1 MAQPQTKAQYISA
14 IKQIAKA
21 MNDPIKPQQAAEMQ
35 SYSVDDL
42 KGVYADFKKAAAQQ
56 QRSISQAMG
65 KAQGQK
71 QQKRSAASSRKSH
84 STRGRGRA
92 RKASDITFKS
102 KTGGKTSKASQAKNK
117 TVIVQALKKQGVKA
131 NTRMTRAQLQ
141 AKLTQAN
148 RKKTVRKTKPGAKFS
163 SSARAGGVSPA
174 LKKDYNRVRGL
185 MQAPNY
191 ALSTRL
197 AEVYASGKKSN
208 GRLVVSQQMIDKA
221 MKPRNLDSFSSA
233 VAEERYQM
241 FLEFYKPLLK
251 KAGYSTAR
259 GTMGKL
265 TKAGRRMFSKSKSKS
280 KSKSR
285 RKSVAARYESLSQQ
299 QRIPYYVA
307 PRLPATK
314 PDGTRRSPRRAPFR
328 VLAVAGSGAPA
339 FTTLDAA
346 EQRRILN
353 RLNGSAKSLRAKGAP
368 RSLDI
373 QAWFDWKNKVGKFAP
388 PKSKSK
394 SKGRKSKSVASK
406 YKSMPQS
413 QRVPYYIAKSPVRRP
428 RLPKAPFV
436 VRAIPGTGATPFRQ
450 LSRAK
455 QQTILRQLNNGAKSL
470 RGKGAP
476 RKVNAQELFNYYDK
490 KGRWAPRSKKGS
502 GNRR

>member
-1 MAQPQTKAQYISA
+1 VAQPETKAQYISA

-21 MNDPIKPQQAAEMQ
+21 INDPIKPQQAAEMQ
-35 SYSVDDL
+35 SYGIDDL

-56 QRSISQAMG
+56 QRSIKQAMG

-84 STRGRGRA
+84 STRGKGRA

-148 RKKTVRKTKPGAKFS
+148 RKKTVRKTKSGAKFS

-197 AEVYASGKKSN
+197 AEVYASGKKAN
-208 GRLVVSQQMIDKA
+208 GRLVVSQQMINKA
-221 MKPRNLDSFSSA
+221 LKPRNLDSFQSA

-251 KAGYSTAR
+251 QAGYSTAR

-265 TKAGRRMFSKSKSKS
+265 TKAGRRMLSKSKS

-285 RKSVAARYESLSQQ
+285 RKSVADRYESLSQQ

-373 QAWFDWKNKVGKFAP
+373 QAWFDWKNKAGKFAP

-394 SKGRKSKSVASK
+394 GRKSRKSKSVASK

-413 QRVPYYIAKSPVRRP
+413 QRVPYYIARSPVRRLKP
-428 RLPKAPFV
+428 PFV
-436 VRAIPGTGATPFRQ
+436 VRAIPGTGAKPFRQ
-450 LSRAK
+450 LPRAK
-455 QQTILRQLNNGAKSL
+455 QQTILRQLNGGAKSL

-476 RKVNAQELFNYYDK
+476 RKVNAQELFSYYDK
-490 KGRWAPRSKKGS
+490 KGRWAPRGKKGS